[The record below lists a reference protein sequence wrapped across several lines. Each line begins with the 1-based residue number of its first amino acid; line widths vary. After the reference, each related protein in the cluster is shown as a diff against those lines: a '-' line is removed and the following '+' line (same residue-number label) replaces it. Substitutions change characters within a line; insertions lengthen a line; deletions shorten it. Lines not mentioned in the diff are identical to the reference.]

1 MITFSELSSIAYS
14 LVGSKLNVN
23 YFSLEHNSNFIG
35 VYSPSRDTLSRMT
48 TMIVAERVIG
58 IRHWHCID
66 HFPMWQ
72 EMMPS
77 PGTGYTN
84 RYGPTDKLRCV
95 T

>member
-1 MITFSELSSIAYS
+1 
-14 LVGSKLNVN
+14 
-23 YFSLEHNSNFIG
+23 
-35 VYSPSRDTLSRMT
+35 
-48 TMIVAERVIG
+48 MIVAERVIG